1 MGDPVPEGHVE
12 ALVSLVH
19 TQRLLGV
26 EIWGWASVL
35 VLERNWYEQQ
45 IHMEPKW
52 GIVVAPQFD
61 TVP

>member
-1 MGDPVPEGHVE
+1 ME